1 AGCINGTLQNVLGL
15 GACVGDAG
23 NLCIEDSKGIVNLV
37 VKLVEC
43 SLKSISFLNLPTQ
56 LHVAGALVQ
65 FILRRNNLGLVA
77 DLLDLLCGTVAG
89 ALNGLLNILGLG
101 GLLDALGGIVNCK
114 ILEVTDEITCSG
126 VVVINLPSA
135 LNAGECLGLTLSAC
149 DGDTPVDLTV
159 PKGIFDALTCILKN
173 LSEADL
179 DDTVKGLLCSVINL
193 LKNSLG
199 GLGDLTE
206 PLVKLVSRLIGQ
218 RC

>member
-37 VKLVEC
+37 VKLVE
-43 SLKSISFLNLPTQ
+43 SISFLNLPTQ

-77 DLLDLLCGTVAG
+77 DLLDLLCGTVTG
-89 ALNGLLNILGLG
+89 ALKGLLNILGLG
-101 GLLDALGGIVNCK
+101 GLLDALGGIVNCA

-149 DGDTPVDLTV
+149 DGDTPLTV

-173 LSEADL
+173 LSETDL

-218 RC
+218 RCKPSYL